1 MYVEAHVLDEGGNH
15 SEFNIIRV
23 VRLVTDTVARRE

>member
-1 MYVEAHVLDEGGNH
+1 MYVEAHVLDENSNY

-23 VRLVTDTVARRE
+23 VRLVTDTVAKRE